1 MQTAKKWT
9 LVFRPVLVVV
19 VFTTWFS
26 TVSASPTGPRELQ
39 PFLIAGVPG
48 ADCSNPA
55 ISGDI
60 VLFEDTRH
68 RPGTTVTDVYG
79 VRMSTGEQFL
89 VSANPGSGVYD
100 SSPAIEGNI
109 AIWQANPNAMGSI
122 FGKNLVTGETFDV
135 CVQTSSS
142 ELPNHTP
149 AISGDLVVWRKGSML
164 HGDIWGKYLSGGDP
178 FPIMDDSLA
187 SEWPEVS
194 GDLVVWEDTTWSGS
208 TGTSS
213 VRAKRL
219 SDGRI
224 FSVSLQGSYPD
235 VSGNIIVW
243 QQGSDIWGMD
253 VRTEQEFAINA
264 DPGRQTHP
272 RIDGDYVVWY
282 DEAIAG
288 ISGKNLRTG
297 DAFCIPG
304 TSTPGDIVGCTIVW
318 DKGNSH
324 GDWEIY
330 GAVIPEPPTLS
341 LMILAGVTLLLL
353 RRPLVSGDSP

>member
-9 LVFRPVLVVV
+9 LVFGPVLVVV
-19 VFTTWFS
+19 VITTCFS

-39 PFLIAGVPG
+39 PFLIAGVAG

-79 VRMSTGEQFL
+79 VRLSTGEQFL

-135 CVQTSSS
+135 CVKTSSS

-164 HGDIWGKYLSGGDP
+164 HGDIWGKYLSGGNP
-178 FPIMDDSLA
+178 FPIIEDSLA

-208 TGTSS
+208 TGVTS

-219 SDGRI
+219 SDGHI
-224 FSVSLQGSYPD
+224 FAVSLPSGSNPD

-243 QQGSDIWGMD
+243 EQNSGSNYGRDIWGMD
-253 VRTEQEFAINA
+253 VRTEQKFAITA
-264 DPGRQTHP
+264 DPGRQAYP
-272 RIDGDYVVWY
+272 KIDGDYVVWY
-282 DEAIAG
+282 DETIAG

-304 TSTPGDIVGCTIVW
+304 TNSPGYRWLYHRVG
-318 DKGNSH
+318 
-324 GDWEIY
+324 
-330 GAVIPEPPTLS
+330 
-341 LMILAGVTLLLL
+341 
-353 RRPLVSGDSP
+353 